1 MIIKDILYGE
11 FQVEDIF
18 EILINTKEIQR
29 LKKIHQGGASFLV
42 NPKLNITRYDHSIGT
57 MLLIRLLGGSIEEQ
71 IAGLFHDISHTAFS
85 HVIDTVLDNKKEDY
99 HEIILEDVINNS
111 DIPKILES
119 NGYNYKDILLHH
131 KRWNILEK
139 SAPKLCAD
147 RIDYTLR
154 DMYNNGIITI
164 EDIKKFLTNIRVI
177 NDEIVVTSLETG
189 EWFVETYYKEV
200 LDFFMDPL
208 NIYSNYKFAE
218 VLKLALNKKIITLED
233 FLKDDNYLLTILS
246 SSRNSE
252 IINLLNSISPNTKV
266 VEDDSNYDIYKV
278 NKLRII
284 DPTIYINNTLNKI
297 SNLSSYIRQINKD
310 AIKKSLNGSYI
321 KIERS

>member
-1 MIIKDILYGE
+1 
-11 FQVEDIF
+11 
-18 EILINTKEIQR
+18 
-29 LKKIHQGGASFLV
+29 
-42 NPKLNITRYDHSIGT
+42 
-57 MLLIRLLGGSIEEQ
+57 
-71 IAGLFHDISHTAFS
+71 
-85 HVIDTVLDNKKEDY
+85 
-99 HEIILEDVINNS
+99 
-111 DIPKILES
+111 
-119 NGYNYKDILLHH
+119 
-131 KRWNILEK
+131 
-139 SAPKLCAD
+139 
-147 RIDYTLR
+147 
-154 DMYNNGIITI
+154 
-164 EDIKKFLTNIRVI
+164 
-177 NDEIVVTSLETG
+177 
-189 EWFVETYYKEV
+189 
-200 LDFFMDPL
+200 MDPL

-297 SNLSSYIRQINKD
+297 SNLSSYIRQTNKD
-310 AIKKSLNGSYI
+310 AIKKSLKGSYI

>member
-1 MIIKDILYGE
+1 
-11 FQVEDIF
+11 
-18 EILINTKEIQR
+18 
-29 LKKIHQGGASFLV
+29 
-42 NPKLNITRYDHSIGT
+42 

-131 KRWNILEK
+131 ERWNILEK

-297 SNLSSYIRQINKD
+297 SNLSSYIRQTNKD
-310 AIKKSLNGSYI
+310 AIKKSLKGSYI

>member
-11 FQVEDIF
+11 FQIEDIF
-18 EILINTKEIQR
+18 KILINTKEIQR
-29 LKKIHQGGASFLV
+29 LKKIHQGGACFLV
-42 NPKLNITRYDHSIGT
+42 NPKWNITRYDHSIGT

-71 IAGLFHDISHTAFS
+71 ISGLFHDISHTAFS

-131 KRWNILEK
+131 ERWNILEK

-164 EDIKKFLTNIRVI
+164 EDIKKFLTNIKVI

-233 FLKDDNYLLTILS
+233 F
-246 SSRNSE
+246 
-252 IINLLNSISPNTKV
+252 
-266 VEDDSNYDIYKV
+266 
-278 NKLRII
+278 
-284 DPTIYINNTLNKI
+284 
-297 SNLSSYIRQINKD
+297 
-310 AIKKSLNGSYI
+310 
-321 KIERS
+321 